1 MDDKLRLMSPC
12 IGVCI
17 IDNEKL
23 YCKGC
28 FRTMEEISKWINY
41 TDEERIN
48 ILAKT
53 REREEASII

>member
-17 IDNEKL
+17 IDNETH

-28 FRTMEEISKWINY
+28 FRTLEEISKWINY

-53 REREEASII
+53 KEREEASVI